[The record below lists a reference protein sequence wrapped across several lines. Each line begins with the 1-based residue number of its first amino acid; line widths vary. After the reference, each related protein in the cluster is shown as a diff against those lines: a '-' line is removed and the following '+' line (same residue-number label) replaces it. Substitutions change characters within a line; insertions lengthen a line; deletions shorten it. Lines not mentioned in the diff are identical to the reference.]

1 MSSMWN
7 VKVLNKGSKWIDLY
21 VEFAHPDAGDFPENN
36 TFALQLLTQAAYG
49 FDDNYNYIAESPL
62 GEAIPHEQSYQP
74 FDLEPRVSEFVEK
87 TVIYE
92 ARNLPWDES
101 AAHEK
106 MDELCKAEGLSPEDN
121 NWEDRWHDH
130 WRDFWADPNNLPWA
144 KYRVWVT
151 DDQWI
156 EHLKVG
162 QSFDTAA
169 YAEQGPW
176 IGEDRLIELE
186 EPEDGTARQGV
197 PGFKDSEIPP
207 RDSVMNHDLICGLAS
222 SGGAMPEDE
231 LQVLLEQ
238 HQAFLAGDGAGGSW
252 ERLHVSGIPMN
263 LYYGS
268 SSGGEQLKLAM
279 KLIDSN
285 CTQLKGANMAYADL
299 AGALMEEVDLSGCTL
314 DGSLLTDGFFAE
326 ANFENAS
333 LKAVDFTGSDLT
345 NANFRGADLTN
356 ADFEIANCTGADF
369 TGANLTGAT
378 FKGAELKNVKR

>member
-7 VKVLNKGSKWIDLY
+7 VKVINKGSKWIDLY
-21 VEFAHPDAGDFPENN
+21 VEFAHPDAGDFPENR
-36 TFALQLLTQAAYG
+36 TFALQLLTQKAYG

-62 GEAIPHEQSYQP
+62 AEMIPHDQSYQP
-74 FDLEPRVSEFVEK
+74 FDLEARVNEFVEK
-87 TVIYE
+87 TVVYE
-92 ARNLPWDES
+92 AKNLPWDES
-101 AAHEK
+101 AAHDK
-106 MDELCKAEGLSPEDN
+106 MDTLCKTDGLSKDDQ

-151 DDQWI
+151 DDKWI
-156 EHLKVG
+156 EHLSVG
-162 QSFDTAA
+162 QNFDTAA

-186 EPEDGTARQGV
+186 EPEDGVARQAV

-207 RDSVMNHDLICGLAS
+207 RDTVMNHDLIRGLAS
-222 SGGAMPEDE
+222 GSTMAGDE
-231 LQVLLEQ
+231 LQELLNQ
-238 HQAFLAGDGAGGSW
+238 HQAFLDAGGAGGRW

-263 LYYGS
+263 LYMGGS
-268 SSGGEQLKLAM
+268 GEGEQLKLAM
-279 KLIDSN
+279 KLIDADCN
-285 CTQLKGANMAYADL
+285 LLKAANMAYADL
-299 AGALMEEVDLSGCTL
+299 AGAMMENVNFSGCTL
-314 DGSLLTDGFFAE
+314 DGSLLTDGFFSNAS
-326 ANFENAS
+326 FENAS
-333 LKAVDFTGSDLT
+333 LRGVDFTGADFT
-345 NANFRGADLTN
+345 DANFRGADLTN